1 MKRGDAHAGREQL
14 WPDLPTSAL
23 LAHRPHDVSPQ
34 SRAQGPGVAADQ
46 PLTHRVV
53 AEELTVAAVT
63 ELPVF
68 LVGGGGG
75 AGTAL

>member
-1 MKRGDAHAGREQL
+1 MAAGNSPGRRAHLCILSTRTVLTSHRG
-14 WPDLPTSAL
+14 
-23 LAHRPHDVSPQ
+23 
-34 SRAQGPGVAADQ
+34 AQGPGVAADQ